1 MAVQVAA
8 MVSGVTLLVDSRL
21 CRRVVDIAADG
32 ARDAGDDARARD
44 LSEALEPV
52 YASTSDPAERMAK
65 FESVYRRLFAE
76 WGYEG
81 LLAEALD
88 EFPVVTQSIESVWLK
103 HAERGESAGADL
115 GGAKLRQLGVL
126 LPAPL
131 CLDPEA
137 LRLFLRR
144 ELRAVEDT
152 LDPEFDYSPGAL
164 LPEQPGAME
173 NLVRDRLRLLWG
185 VSVDGRL
192 ARRHGQYARLR
203 EERLAEARAAY
214 RSLPAELPEGLV
226 ETLWSGP
233 RPAYPRLRLWAC
245 DNESLL
251 DAILPGARPFA
262 AAFVP
267 GSPCPLCGFPVTRVQ
282 TEWDSRESRTLA
294 ALIVGDFSSWRPES
308 GACERCVEGYAVRA
322 GQWL

>member
-1 MAVQVAA
+1 MEAAAPTLRAVLV
-8 MVSGVTLLVDSRL
+8 VDSRL
-21 CRRVVDIAADG
+21 CRRVVDLAADR
-32 ARDAGDDARARD
+32 ARDAGDGALARD
-44 LSEALEPV
+44 LSGALEPV

-81 LLAEALD
+81 LLAGALD

-103 HAERGESAGADL
+103 HAERGETAGADL
-115 GGAKLRQLGVL
+115 GGAKLRQLGIL

-131 CLDPEA
+131 CLEPEA

-144 ELRAVEDT
+144 ELAAVEDT
-152 LDPEFDYSPGAL
+152 LDPEFGYSPGAL
-164 LPEQPGAME
+164 LPDRPGAME
-173 NLVRDRLRLLWG
+173 NLARDRLRLLWG

-192 ARRHGQYARLR
+192 ARRRGQYARLR
-203 EERLAEARAAY
+203 EERVAETRAAY
-214 RSLPAELPEGLV
+214 RSLPAQLPERLV

-251 DAILPGARPFA
+251 DAILPSTRPA
-262 AAFVP
+262 VAAFVP
-267 GSPCPLCGFPVTRVQ
+267 GSPCPLCGFPVTRVE
-282 TEWDSRESRTLA
+282 TGWDSQERGTLA
-294 ALIVGDFSSWRPES
+294 ALIAADFSSWRPES
-308 GACERCVEGYAVRA
+308 GACERCVEGYLVRA

>member
-1 MAVQVAA
+1 MEAA
-8 MVSGVTLLVDSRL
+8 APALRTVLVVDSRL
-21 CRRVVDIAADG
+21 CRRVVDLAADQ
-32 ARDAGDDARARD
+32 ARASGDHAPARE
-44 LSEALEPV
+44 LARALEPV

-65 FESVYRRLFAE
+65 FESVYRRLFAR

-81 LLAEALD
+81 LLAGALD
-88 EFPVVTQSIESVWLK
+88 EFPLVTQSIESIWLK
-103 HAERGESAGADL
+103 HAERGETAGADL
-115 GGAKLRQLGVL
+115 GGANLRQLGIL

-131 CLDPEA
+131 CLEPDA

-144 ELRAVEDT
+144 ELAAVEDT
-152 LDPEFDYSPGAL
+152 LDPEFGYSPGAL
-164 LPEQPGAME
+164 LPELPGAME
-173 NLVRDRLRLLWG
+173 NLARDRLRMLWG

-192 ARRHGQYARLR
+192 ARRYRQHAQLR

-214 RSLPAELPEGLV
+214 RSLPAELPERLV

-233 RPAYPRLRLWAC
+233 RSAYPRLRLWAC

-251 DAILPGARPFA
+251 DAILPGTRPPA

-267 GSPCPLCGFPVTRVQ
+267 GSPCPLCGFPVTRVE
-282 TEWDSRESRTLA
+282 TGWDSQERRTLA
-294 ALIVGDFSSWRPES
+294 ALIASDFSSWRPES